1 MPGET
6 SEDAAAVFGYSGRP
20 MRRKLEVAIA
30 GAGIGGLTAAL
41 ALRARGLDVT
51 VFEQTSAFREIGAG
65 IALGANAVLLLKRI
79 GLENS
84 LRVIGSPNKGLT
96 LLTRHGAP
104 ITGSPRPGRPLPPG
118 QISSYTAHRAE
129 FVKLLMGAQPA
140 GTLHFGYR
148 CVKADDVADRVR
160 LTFDNGATAEAD
172 IFIGADG
179 IHSLSQREIG
189 LETRPTSGGTMAY
202 RGLIPAERLPWARDF
217 SSLKMWIGSGRSFV
231 CYAVSRGRLINIVA
245 FVPADRDCAESWSAP
260 GDVGKLAAEYAGWD
274 TPVLQMIGALDETFC
289 WGIYDRAPLPYWS
302 TARMTL
308 LGDAAHPMLPHFG
321 QGAGQA
327 IEDGF
332 ALAVLL
338 ENACKAQI
346 PERLKAYE
354 RLRLARTSRVQAVS
368 REAGRFFHSEY
379 GNSSEREQQL
389 ASWMSAGRWIF
400 EYDVEEAAKEL
411 LFEIA

>member
-1 MPGET
+1 M
-6 SEDAAAVFGYSGRP
+6 
-20 MRRKLEVAIA
+20 
-30 GAGIGGLTAAL
+30 
-41 ALRARGLDVT
+41 
-51 VFEQTSAFREIGAG
+51 
-65 IALGANAVLLLKRI
+65 
-79 GLENS
+79 
-84 LRVIGSPNKGLT
+84 
-96 LLTRHGAP
+96 
-104 ITGSPRPGRPLPPG
+104 
-118 QISSYTAHRAE
+118 
-129 FVKLLMGAQPA
+129 
-140 GTLHFGYR
+140 
-148 CVKADDVADRVR
+148 
-160 LTFDNGATAEAD
+160 
-172 IFIGADG
+172 
-179 IHSLSQREIG
+179 
-189 LETRPTSGGTMAY
+189 
-202 RGLIPAERLPWARDF
+202 
-217 SSLKMWIGSGRSFV
+217 
-231 CYAVSRGRLINIVA
+231 
-245 FVPADRDCAESWSAP
+245 
-260 GDVGKLAAEYAGWD
+260 
-274 TPVLQMIGALDETFC
+274 
-289 WGIYDRAPLPYWS
+289 PYWS

-368 REAGRFFHSEY
+368 REAGRFFHSEH